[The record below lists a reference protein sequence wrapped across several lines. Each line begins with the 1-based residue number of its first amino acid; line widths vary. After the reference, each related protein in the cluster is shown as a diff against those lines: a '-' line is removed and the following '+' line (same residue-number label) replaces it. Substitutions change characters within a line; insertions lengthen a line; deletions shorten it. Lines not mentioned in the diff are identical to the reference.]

1 MGEYARANRRQALA
15 GGAMGKDRL
24 IRLAAVLVGI
34 GVIFGL
40 EQQLDTKA
48 YIAIPAGILAYTV
61 TRLILG
67 LAFGSGSQ
75 LK

>member
-1 MGEYARANRRQALA
+1 MS
-15 GGAMGKDRL
+15 KDRL

-48 YIAIPAGILAYTV
+48 YIAIPTGILAYTV
-61 TRLILG
+61 TRLVLG
-67 LAFGSGSQ
+67 LAFGSSGQ
-75 LK
+75 PK